1 LTSLNDVLYTGRMK
15 TPKEF
20 LGIRIDEPVKTWLQE
35 TASKRRTTL
44 SEVLRQIVYEAFNAA
59 RSKEKR

>member
-1 LTSLNDVLYTGRMK
+1 MK

-35 TASKRRTTL
+35 TACKRRTTL

>member
-1 LTSLNDVLYTGRMK
+1 MK